1 MRTIFILASSAIAAA
16 TFAAGTASADD
27 GIHVTAPI
35 TREHARS
42 VQAVHSVSELTVVP
56 QPVKAGPAPVRVT
69 TAAARLELA
78 DR

>member
-27 GIHVTAPI
+27 HIYVTAPI

-42 VQAVHSVSELTVVP
+42 IQAAHSASELTVVP
-56 QPVKAGPAPVRVT
+56 QPVKAGPAPARVS
-69 TAAARLELA
+69 AATARLEVA